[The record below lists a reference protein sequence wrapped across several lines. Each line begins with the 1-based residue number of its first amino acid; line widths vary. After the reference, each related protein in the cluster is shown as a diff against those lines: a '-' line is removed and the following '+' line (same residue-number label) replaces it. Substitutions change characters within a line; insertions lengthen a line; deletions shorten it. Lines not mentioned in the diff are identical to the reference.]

1 MSGWGTGSFENDEAQ
16 KFLNELSSLAPSD
29 LKEMLARA
37 AGGEDYL
44 TAPESSVVVA
54 AAEIVATAKGAPP
67 QAVPG
72 EIAEWVRQFE
82 GAPSAE
88 MNELARRAVNKV
100 RVNSEL
106 KDLWQEAEGLND
118 WSARLRELEER
129 LGA

>member
-1 MSGWGTGSFENDEAQ
+1 MPGWGTGSFENEDAQ
-16 KFLNELSSLAPSD
+16 NFLNGLAALAPSD
-29 LKEMLARA
+29 LKEILARA
-37 AGGEDYL
+37 AEGEEYL
-44 TAPESSVVVA
+44 QASESSVVVA

-67 QAVPG
+67 QAVPRQ
-72 EIAEWVRQFE
+72 IAEWFRQFE

-88 MNELARRAVNKV
+88 MTDLAGRAVNRV

-118 WSARLRELEER
+118 WSAGLRELEER

>member
-1 MSGWGTGSFENDEAQ
+1 MPGWGTGSFENDEAQ
-16 KFLNELSSLAPSD
+16 KFLNELGSLAPSD
-29 LKEMLARA
+29 LKEMLAGA
-37 AGGEDYL
+37 AERDDYL
-44 TAPESSVVVA
+44 PASDSSVVVA
-54 AAEIVATAKGAPP
+54 AAEIVATAKGSPP

-72 EIAEWVRQFE
+72 EIEEWVNQFE

-106 KDLWQEAEGLND
+106 KDLWQEAEGLNE
-118 WSARLRELEER
+118 WSAGLRELEER